1 MNTESYKSENF
12 LREILFIVFANK
24 RLLIDTIAIIFIA
37 VLAVAFLAPKKYTA
51 QSTLLV
57 KGKRVERNPEIV
69 QQLQEKKQEITR
81 EDLNSEAEIIAS
93 VEVLKRTIIALAKN
107 DLVFDIRLNQ
117 DGTGT
122 KDAKAEEK
130 LIKTSS
136 KLASALSVTV
146 VRSSQVLELGI
157 VWRSPSE
164 GEAILKELVNQYL
177 SYRNAVYKPEETKS
191 FYDQTVMTYQSLID
205 VKSSEIAMIVT
216 KIKAPESS
224 KEIESNLA
232 VKKDYQLQLGLL
244 EKSRLELTSELKYL
258 RKQLQMVDEVAKYN
272 INRLPGHEKNTY
284 QFFSNINNQAI
295 RDMANIVHL
304 KLEEYTKISR
314 NFVAS
319 SERAK
324 SMQAELDKS
333 YRTLIREVR
342 ALMEHQENELM
353 AVRDSIA
360 FLQQKISELD
370 ARNGDLAQYQM
381 QLEKLQREKRLL
393 EKSYENYYRLKEES
407 LMFERIQNA
416 SLNTQIIVLTPAW
429 ASSSATFPN
438 KRLLIPF
445 GLVIAVLVALTVAF
459 INEYF
464 DDSIKRASD
473 SERYLGLPTISAL
486 SNKENIE
493 KPAYTTRVFR
503 LFISLPKK
511 LKIKSSK

>member
-1 MNTESYKSENF
+1 MNTESQNSENF

-24 RLLIDTIAIIFIA
+24 RLIIDTIALIFIA
-37 VLAVAFLAPKKYTA
+37 VLAVALLAPKKYTA

-69 QQLQEKKQEITR
+69 QQLQEKRQEITR

-93 VEVLKRTIIALAKN
+93 VEVLKRTILALAKN
-107 DLVFDIRLNQ
+107 DQVFDIPLSTN
-117 DGTGT
+117 GNEA
-122 KDAKAEEK
+122 KDEAAEEK

-157 VWRSPSE
+157 IWGSPSE

-177 SYRNAVYKPEETKS
+177 SYRNAVYKPEQTKD
-191 FYDQTVMTYQSLID
+191 FYDQTVAAYQSLID
-205 VKSSEIAMIVT
+205 VKSSEIAMVIT

-232 VKKDYQLQLGLL
+232 VKKEYQLQLGIL
-244 EKSRLELTSELKYL
+244 EKSRLALTSELKYL
-258 RKQLQMVDEVAKYN
+258 RKQLDMVDQVAQFN
-272 INRLPGHEKNTY
+272 ANRLPGHEKKTY
-284 QFFSNINNQAI
+284 QFFSNIENQAI

-324 SMQAELDKS
+324 SMKTELDKS
-333 YRTLIREVR
+333 YRTLVREVR

-353 AVRDSIA
+353 AVRDSIR
-360 FLQQKISELD
+360 FLQSKVDEID
-370 ARNGDLAQYQM
+370 VRNGALAQYQM
-381 QLEKLQREKRLL
+381 QLEKLEREKRLL
-393 EKSYENYYRLKEES
+393 EKTYENYYRLKEES
-407 LMFERIQNA
+407 LMFERIQSA

-486 SNKENIE
+486 SNKEVTT
-493 KPAYTTRVFR
+493 KPAYTTRIIRF
-503 LFISLPKK
+503 FINLPKK
-511 LKIKSSK
+511 LKRTSNK

>member
-1 MNTESYKSENF
+1 MNTEAYKSENF
-12 LREILFIVFANK
+12 IREVLFIIFANK
-24 RLLIDTIAIIFIA
+24 RLIIDSIALIFIA

-81 EDLNSEAEIIAS
+81 EDLNSEAEIIGS
-93 VEVLKRTIIALAKN
+93 VEVLKRTILALAKN
-107 DLVFDIRLNQ
+107 DQVFDIPLTP
-117 DGTGT
+117 DGADT
-122 KDAKAEEK
+122 KDKAAEEK

-157 VWRSPSE
+157 VWGSPSE
-164 GEAILKELVNQYL
+164 GKTILKELVNQYL

-191 FYDQTVMTYQSLID
+191 FYDQTVMSYQSLID
-205 VKSSEIAMIVT
+205 VKSSEIAMVVA
-216 KIKAPESS
+216 KIKAPESL

-232 VKKDYQLQLGLL
+232 VKKDYQLQLSIL
-244 EKSRLELTSELKYL
+244 EKSRLALNADLKYMQ
-258 RKQLQMVDEVAKYN
+258 KQLNVVDDIAKLN
-272 INRLPGHEKNTY
+272 SNRLPGNEKKAY
-284 QFFSNINNQAI
+284 QFFSNIKNQAI
-295 RDMANIVHL
+295 RDIANVVHL

-324 SMQAELDKS
+324 SMKAELDKS
-333 YRTLIREVR
+333 YRTLVREVR
-342 ALMEHQENELM
+342 ALMEHQENELA
-353 AVRDSIA
+353 AVRDSIR
-360 FLQQKISELD
+360 FLQDRITELD
-370 ARNGDLAQYQM
+370 TRNGDLAQYQL

-393 EKSYENYYRLKEES
+393 EKSFENYYRLKEES
-407 LMFERIQNA
+407 LMFERIQSA

-429 ASSSATFPN
+429 ASNSATFPN

-464 DDSIKRASD
+464 DDSIKRVND

-486 SNKENIE
+486 SNKAVTT
-493 KPAYTTRVFR
+493 KPAYTTRIIRF
-503 LFISLPKK
+503 FINLPKK
-511 LKIKSSK
+511 LKRPSNK